1 MPRAHN
7 ALRSTPPILDEEQ
20 LVALAKKI
28 RVRSMEMISRSGA
41 SHVGSVFSCAE
52 ILSVLYGAVLR
63 VDPKRPDWP
72 DRDRFV
78 MSKGHAAAGLYA
90 ALALRG
96 FIPESW
102 LERFYQDGSELAGH
116 VTHKGVPGVD
126 ASTGSL
132 GHGLALAV
140 GMAAGARRRGRR
152 FRVFALLSDG
162 ECDEGST
169 WEAALLAPAWKL
181 RNLTAVIDYNKIQ
194 SLGRVDEVLPLEPF
208 GDKWRSF
215 GWEVRELDGHDIGA
229 LVKALDLGIW
239 VPREG
244 PRCVIAHTVKGKGVS
259 FMEDD
264 LLWHYRCPRGREYE
278 DAMAEL
284 VSRAEASSPPPQRR
298 RPP

>member
-1 MPRAHN
+1 MPTRPDGRMN
-7 ALRSTPPILDEEQ
+7 RWDVEQ
-20 LVALAKKI
+20 LAKLANDI
-28 RVRSMEMISRSGA
+28 RLKSMEMISRSGA

-52 ILSVLYGAVLR
+52 VLSVLYGAVLR
-63 VDPKRPDWP
+63 VDPKRPDRP

-90 ALALRG
+90 VLALRG

-102 LERFYQDGSELAGH
+102 LERFYQDGGRLAGH

-126 ASTGSL
+126 ASTGAL

-152 FRVFALLSDG
+152 FQVFALLSDG

-169 WEAALLAPAWKL
+169 WEAALLAGAWKL
-181 RNLTAVIDYNKIQ
+181 RGLTAVIDYNKIQ

-208 GDKWRSF
+208 ADKWRSF

-229 LVKALDLGIW
+229 LAALDPGVW
-239 VPREG
+239 APGKG

-264 LLWHYRCPRGREYE
+264 LLWHYRCPRGQEYE
-278 DAMAEL
+278 DAVAEL
-284 VSRAEASSPPPQRR
+284 ASQAGVASPPPRR
-298 RPP
+298 RRLP